1 MSSTG
6 SPAVTPNGR
15 VVIALSGGR
24 GLAYGV
30 RLLEILGSSVE
41 THLVL
46 GGPAAAALG
55 AGADAVRALADQV
68 YAEGNQAARI
78 SSGSFLTRGMIVAP
92 CDAAS
97 LAAIVMGLATN
108 LVYRAADVTLK
119 ESRPLVLGIPAAAMA
134 AVGHEMLARAA
145 VVPGLVVLA
154 LEADVDPAAALLLA
168 QLGIEDVHVH
178 S

>member
-1 MSSTG
+1 MASTE
-6 SPAVTPNGR
+6 SPSTTSKER
-15 VVIALSGGR
+15 VVVALSGGC

-30 RLLEILGSSVE
+30 RLLEILRSAAE
-41 THLVL
+41 THLVV
-46 GGPAAAALG
+46 GRVAAAALG
-55 AGADAVRALADQV
+55 AGADDVSALADQV

-92 CDAAS
+92 CDAGS

-119 ESRPLVLGIPAAAMA
+119 EGRPLVLGMPATAMA
-134 AVGHEMLARAA
+134 GVGREMLARAA
-145 VVPGLVVLA
+145 FVPGLVVLE
-154 LEADVDPAAALLLA
+154 LETEIDPAAAVLLA
-168 QLGIEDVHVH
+168 QLGIEGVYGR